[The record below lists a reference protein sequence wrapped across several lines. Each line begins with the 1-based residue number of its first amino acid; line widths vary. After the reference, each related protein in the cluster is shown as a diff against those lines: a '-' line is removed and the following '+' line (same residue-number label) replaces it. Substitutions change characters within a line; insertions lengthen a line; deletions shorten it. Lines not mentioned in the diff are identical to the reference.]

1 MAISTPFCDLISLF
15 SSVNYDSNYEAA
27 FWNEIFGC
35 VNYLNLPYD
44 TVMNMPIHIRKF
56 WIQKHNQQA
65 EEEAK
70 SLNKDNGTSVINGE
84 SINAYARQE
93 QGKKN

>member
-1 MAISTPFCDLISLF
+1 MS
-15 SSVNYDSNYEAA
+15 

-65 EEEAK
+65 EERNAESQK
-70 SLNKDNGTSVINGE
+70 ENGMSIVDGE
-84 SINAYARQE
+84 SLNAYARQE
-93 QGKKN
+93 QQK